1 MTGVHAMSVAAM
13 RRLRGLAVTIRGKI
27 LLAFCALA
35 AITGFLG
42 WNAVDSVVESGRLV
56 VETYDKPLMAI
67 SYARLAL
74 ANFMAMRLTLM
85 QRQATTDSERARA
98 LDRHIDDVA
107 HALQE
112 DLGVAE
118 ERSMSPQAAAAARA
132 TATAAADWDALRR
145 RLIAMG
151 ADGAYHAVL
160 ERHAAVVVADFD
172 RLVELTADDGF
183 RDRERALASI
193 ASYRRLSIAA
203 TMFALLI
210 SAMVAILLARR
221 MVQPIAT
228 ASRAARRIAAGEL
241 DVEIGSA
248 AADELGELL
257 NAMAV
262 MRDNI
267 RVTMEREIAARRS
280 AQSRLVNAIESS
292 AEGVIVLDAAGC
304 IAVANSQ
311 VAALFPGPAAAFEP
325 GAPLPAA
332 FAAALEIP
340 TGEMALADGRW
351 LRLSRS
357 PTADGG
363 FVVIVSDIT
372 AIKDRERVLRAAKEE
387 AELASRSKSEFL
399 ANMSHE
405 LRTPLNAII
414 GFSEVMGGA
423 LFGPLGHAKYEEY
436 VNDILRSGRHLLDV
450 INDILDIAKLQ
461 SGKAEIN
468 RRATQVGQ
476 VLEDSLRMI
485 GAQVKA
491 GGIELGCAIE
501 PDLPVIEADATRLRQ
516 LFLNLLSNAVKFTP
530 AGGRISVTAAV
541 RADGIR
547 IAVSDTGIGMAA
559 KDIPKALE
567 PFSQIDSS
575 ITRKYGG
582 TGLGLPLS
590 KLFAELHGGRLA
602 IDSVQGRG
610 TTVIVT
616 LPVAAAQSGARVASV
631 LPEAAA

>member
-1 MTGVHAMSVAAM
+1 MFVAAM
-13 RRLRGLAVTIRGKI
+13 RRLRGMAMTIRGKI
-27 LLAFCALA
+27 LFAFCALA

-74 ANFMAMRLTLM
+74 ANFMAMELTLM
-85 QRQATTDSERARA
+85 QRQSVADAARVPQ
-98 LDRHIDDVA
+98 LDRHIDNLA
-107 HALQE
+107 RALQE

-118 ERSMSPQAAAAARA
+118 ERSMSAEAAHAARA
-132 TATAAADWDALRR
+132 TARAAADWDALRR
-145 RLIAMG
+145 RLVAIG
-151 ADGAYHAVL
+151 ADGAYRAAL
-160 ERHAAVVVADFD
+160 DRHAATVVEDFD

-183 RDRERALASI
+183 KDRERALASI

-203 TMFALLI
+203 TVFALFI
-210 SAMVAILLARR
+210 SAMVAMLLTRR
-221 MVQPIAT
+221 MIQPIAF

-241 DVEIGSA
+241 DVEIASA
-248 AADELGELL
+248 ANDELGELL
-257 NAMAV
+257 DAMAV

-267 RVTMEREIAARRS
+267 RATMEREIAARRS

-292 AEGVIVLDAAGC
+292 AEGVIVLDSAGC
-304 IAVANSQ
+304 IVVANSR
-311 VAALFPGPAAAFEP
+311 VAELFPGPTASFKA
-325 GAPLPAA
+325 GAQLPAA
-332 FAAALEIP
+332 FEAALAAA
-340 TGEMALADGRW
+340 TGELALADGRW

-363 FVVIVSDIT
+363 FVVIAGDIT

-414 GFSEVMGGA
+414 GFSEVMGGK

-436 VNDILRSGRHLLDV
+436 INDILRSGRHLLDV

-461 SGKAEIN
+461 SGKAEIH

-485 GAQVKA
+485 GAQAKA
-491 GGIELGCAIE
+491 GGIELTCTIE
-501 PDLPVIEADATRLRQ
+501 PGLPEIEADATRLRQ

-530 AGGRISVTAAV
+530 AGGRIAVTAGL

-547 IAVSDTGIGMAA
+547 IAVSDSGIGMAA

-602 IDSVQGRG
+602 IDSDQGRG
-610 TTVIVT
+610 TTVTVILPAPSPQAATRSAPIV
-616 LPVAAAQSGARVASV
+616 
-631 LPEAAA
+631 PEAAA